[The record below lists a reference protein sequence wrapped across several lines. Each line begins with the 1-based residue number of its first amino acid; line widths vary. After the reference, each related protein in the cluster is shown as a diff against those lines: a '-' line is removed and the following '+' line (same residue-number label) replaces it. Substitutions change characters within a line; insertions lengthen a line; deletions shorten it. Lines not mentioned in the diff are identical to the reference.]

1 MVHCRAWQQ
10 CALGLV
16 GPFHVQLFL
25 SHSSELPL
33 PTLVL
38 LCFFR
43 LTLSPSPFFLSISST
58 APEQPGVSWAFLSSP
73 EQLSFALDVC
83 LQLWNLVTAVR
94 GNIKGKNCLVLPSPV
109 LENPSVPHCWLLWLV
124 LTWELCVTHDLGESE
139 VLFSSTYLHSA
150 CTFDSSYSSQAVRS
164 GNVTSQET
172 SNLPSCLIISQRLL
186 NNTWIWKIAVCWVIW
201 RRVPRCPDF
210 LTISGSRGAS
220 RGACLNPVYRGKY
233 RFQRWPNAWRQRRV
247 LVFHVIVPG
256 VCICLRTIP

>member
-1 MVHCRAWQQ
+1 MLCSPHVISVPPENSSACGVQSASSGCLCCWGLFGVVHCRAWQR
-10 CALGLV
+10 CALELV
-16 GPFHVQLFL
+16 GPFQVQLFL

-43 LTLSPSPFFLSISST
+43 LTLSPFPFFLSISST

-83 LQLWNLVTAVR
+83 LQLWNRVTAVR
-94 GNIKGKNCLVLPSPV
+94 GNIRGKNCLVLPSPV

-124 LTWELCVTHDLGESE
+124 LTWELCITHDLDESE

-164 GNVTSQET
+164 GMLRHRKRVIS
-172 SNLPSCLIISQRLL
+172 LP
-186 NNTWIWKIAVCWVIW
+186 V
-201 RRVPRCPDF
+201 
-210 LTISGSRGAS
+210 
-220 RGACLNPVYRGKY
+220 
-233 RFQRWPNAWRQRRV
+233 
-247 LVFHVIVPG
+247 
-256 VCICLRTIP
+256 